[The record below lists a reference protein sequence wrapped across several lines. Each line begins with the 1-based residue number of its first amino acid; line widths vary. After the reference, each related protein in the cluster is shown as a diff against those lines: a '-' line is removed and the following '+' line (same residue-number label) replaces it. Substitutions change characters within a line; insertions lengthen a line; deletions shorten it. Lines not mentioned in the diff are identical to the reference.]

1 MCRFLLPLILLSI
14 ACTELRA
21 ADPSVLPVPPA
32 TSPAKPRDE
41 FAADIIAPV
50 PAAQL
55 AKPTNEAP
63 AKPVQEPPTTLSEP
77 SQPVIGE
84 VPKPPSTAPSIRLRG
99 RIEADAIF
107 ANQDPKDKLLF
118 GNFENAVGLR
128 RARLGAEGEASEQT
142 RWVAEVDFAGENYAL
157 KDVFIA
163 INKLPIVREIRVGH
177 QSEPFSLEGLTRS
190 VWFPFTERSPAFTFD
205 PARNWGVSIYSHDDD
220 QRIFFQAGVF
230 RSGTD
235 NNTGN
240 DIGDGND
247 MAYTGRLVFLPIYD
261 DSEDSL
267 YLLHVGGAAS
277 QRYPKNSTVTF
288 NQGPQSSLLQTSDNP
303 RIPFEPTIS
312 IPATQYQLYNLQ
324 AALVLGPL
332 SFQAE
337 WNATN
342 VTQIGG
348 GPVFLQ
354 GAYIFASLFLTGEH
368 REYNREFGTF
378 WQPRVDDPFMCNED
392 SKSIGSGP
400 GAWELTARWAWLD
413 FDSPNLAP
421 QPNGLK
427 VGNRVTTWTFGI
439 NWYLNDNVRVMLN
452 YVHAIPIDP
461 NFGPSTADSFTIRT
475 AIFW

>member
-1 MCRFLLPLILLSI
+1 LH
-14 ACTELRA
+14 A
-21 ADPSVLPVPPA
+21 ADPPTLPVPPSVN
-32 TSPAKPRDE
+32 TVKLRDE
-41 FAADIIAPV
+41 FASDIVVPV

-55 AKPTNEAP
+55 AKPTADVP
-63 AKPVQEPPTTLSEP
+63 TKPTEEPSKVLPEP
-77 SQPVIGE
+77 SQSVTSEEPTTT
-84 VPKPPSTAPSIRLRG
+84 SSAPSIRLRG
-99 RIEADAIF
+99 RVEADAIF
-107 ANQDPKDKLLF
+107 ASQNPKDKLLF
-118 GNFENAVGLR
+118 GNFENAVGFR
-128 RARLGAEGEASEQT
+128 RARLGAEGDVAEQT
-142 RWVAEVDFAGENYAL
+142 RWVAEFDFAGGNIAF
-157 KDVFIA
+157 KDVFVA
-163 INKLPIVREIRVGH
+163 INKLPVVREIRVGH
-177 QSEPFSLEGLTRS
+177 QAEPFSLEGFTRS
-190 VWFPFTERSPAFTFD
+190 VWFPFTERSPAYTFD
-205 PARNWGVSIYSHDDD
+205 PARNWGVAIYSYDDD
-220 QRIFFQAGVF
+220 QRIFFQAGAF

-247 MAYTGRLVFLPIYD
+247 MAYTGRLVFMPIYE

-277 QRYPKNSTVTF
+277 QRYPKNNTVRF
-288 NQGPQSSLLQTSDNP
+288 NQGPQSTLLQTSDNP
-303 RIPFEPTIS
+303 VIPFEPSIS
-312 IPATQYQLYNLQ
+312 IPSTQYQLYNLQ

-354 GAYIFASLFLTGEH
+354 GAYVFGSLFLTGEH
-368 REYNREFGTF
+368 REYNREIGTF
-378 WQPRVDDPFMCNED
+378 WMPHVNSPFMCTDD
-392 SKSIGSGP
+392 SKTIGQGP

-413 FDSPNLAP
+413 FDSPNLQP

-439 NWYLNDNVRVMLN
+439 NWYLNDRVRLMFD
-452 YVHAIPIDP
+452 YVHAIPMDA
-461 NFGPSTADSFTIRT
+461 NFGPSIADIFTIRT